1 MSLLS
6 VIVPCYN
13 EEAGLEHF
21 VLETNKVINSLPEYS
36 FRYILVNDGSKDRT
50 YLIMKKLAKTFNNI
64 KYISFSRNFG
74 KEAAMYAGL
83 KHTTA
88 DYVVVMDADL
98 QPMEG
103 SHPEYHRLYAD
114 LQLDLTGG
122 EGWGYETEPGTEVK
136 PYSPDIGF
144 KDSPDAVTG
153 TLGGGRFV
161 IFFPGELH
169 RPGIAQPDCKNVHK
183 AVVKIRMEDKYHG

>member
-1 MSLLS
+1 M
-6 VIVPCYN
+6 ICDT
-13 EEAGLEHF
+13 LEHLSLYQGF
-21 VLETNKVINSLPEYS
+21 HKNLDTAITFLAACDLNTLPLGRTEVDGENVFIN
-36 FRYILVNDGSKDRT
+36 
-50 YLIMKKLAKTFNNI
+50 
-64 KYISFSRNFG
+64 
-74 KEAAMYAGL
+74 
-83 KHTTA
+83 
-88 DYVVVMDADL
+88 VMDADL

-136 PYSPDIGF
+136 PYSPDIGL